1 MSKDG
6 KMSGDDSA
14 NSKNPDRKARPS
26 GSKDQQS
33 RQASGKPD
41 ANQGNSRKGKSG

>member
-1 MSKDG
+1 MAKG

-14 NSKNPDRKARPS
+14 KSKTPDRKAWPS

-33 RQASGKPD
+33 RMASGKAD
-41 ANQGNSRKGKSG
+41 SNQGNSRTGK

>member
-1 MSKDG
+1 MAKG

-14 NSKNPDRKARPS
+14 KSKTPDRKARPS

-33 RQASGKPD
+33 RMASGKADP
-41 ANQGNSRKGKSG
+41 NQGNKGKRE